1 MITDLI
7 EKWARWRIY
16 RASNELGWPKRDSI
30 GRALSG
36 MPSTRCII
44 CNGKGRVVEHDANG
58 RDIRIECNTC
68 AGQGKLAMDPDP
80 NKANPAYIHS
90 TRSRDS
96 YDDDPTSQR
105 IDYIVCM
112 EPTELERAVLILGF
126 GGNGTQY
133 DQARKVRY
141 TVERKRGKDKKKRGI
156 SQQHFSR
163 TLDAAIDKIEQFLD
177 LDTNEYYEPQFANL
191 RIEDSV

>member
-1 MITDLI
+1 MSLAQAERMNITDAI
-7 EKWARWRIY
+7 EKWIRWRVY
-16 RASNELGWPKRDSI
+16 RANSELGWPKRDSI

-36 MPSTRCII
+36 MPSTKCIV
-44 CNGKGRVVEHDANG
+44 CNGKGRIIEHDADG
-58 RDIRIECNTC
+58 RDIRIECRIC

-96 YDDDPTSQR
+96 YDDDPTSQK
-105 IDYIVCM
+105 IDHIVCT
-112 EPTELERAVLILGF
+112 ELSELERVVLLLGF

-141 TVERKRGKDKKKRGI
+141 TVKRKRGRNKKKRGI
-156 SQQHFSR
+156 TQAHFSR
-163 TLDAAIDKIEQFLD
+163 TLEAAISKIEEYLEF
-177 LDTNEYYEPQFANL
+177 DTDVYLEA
-191 RIEDSV
+191 